1 MDGRSLMAALLATVI
16 FQLGYPSG
24 ASAQDFWQDSPFAE
38 PSALPASHRDVG
50 AGTEFAGLWGD
61 PTDPKQAPAVAAA
74 TDCCRLCPCMYVV
87 AEALILERNV
97 SGTPFPLAVDATTG
111 QTLASTNDLD
121 FPFAG
126 GFRAYAGY
134 RFCGCWAAE
143 IGYMGLF
150 DANAS
155 TTITGDITLPGDL
168 GPGTNVFFGADRL
181 TYDYTSRLHGGELNF
196 VCCCSC
202 CETTCDPCVV
212 PRCQSIEWIYGLRYL
227 RVDEVLNISAEREE
241 VGGTETGSYQVR
253 AANDLYGPQFGVRLR
268 HCRGPWSV
276 EGTGKVAVFGND
288 ASTSQVLT
296 DFPDFVL
303 RDVRA
308 SDGDVAF
315 LGELNLSL
323 IRQVSDHWF
332 LRGGYNLI
340 WIDGIALAPDQLDFT
355 LASTSGTTIDT
366 DNTMFLHGVNL
377 GIEGRW

>member
-1 MDGRSLMAALLATVI
+1 MTTPRGCTAA
-16 FQLGYPSG
+16 
-24 ASAQDFWQDSPFAE
+24 
-38 PSALPASHRDVG
+38 
-50 AGTEFAGLWGD
+50 
-61 PTDPKQAPAVAAA
+61 
-74 TDCCRLCPCMYVV
+74 
-87 AEALILERNV
+87 
-97 SGTPFPLAVDATTG
+97 
-111 QTLASTNDLD
+111 
-121 FPFAG
+121 
-126 GFRAYAGY
+126 
-134 RFCGCWAAE
+134 
-143 IGYMGLF
+143 
-150 DANAS
+150 
-155 TTITGDITLPGDL
+155 
-168 GPGTNVFFGADRL
+168 
-181 TYDYTSRLHGGELNF
+181 
-196 VCCCSC
+196 
-202 CETTCDPCVV
+202 
-212 PRCQSIEWIYGLRYL
+212 RCQSIEWIYGLRYL